1 MVVFRRSFDY
11 SQALIDVWMAQAEA
25 ETNEGYSNSKIPI
38 EIKIHCL
45 VESGIPDDVDLHVMM
60 ADFKDSSRKLTRF

>member
-1 MVVFRRSFDY
+1 
-11 SQALIDVWMAQAEA
+11 MAQAEA